1 MDINFFN
8 FKSIKDKVFYFSFLV
23 TLSIILLLIFIAYF
37 ITYNNIKNTSISR
50 ELDTLELIAN
60 QTDLVLNSAESSST
74 GIIID
79 SDVQNIL
86 TNSSVNNIYPTPKD
100 VLKVQRAIDNSMYK
114 ESVISGVILHST
126 NNFTFQTNSKLI
138 SFANYNMEFN
148 KWYGGISNIAGNP
161 YLYTIKQIFNMNTG
175 KLIGYLEV
183 FVDESTLS
191 ANYTNTKYNKFIN
204 FFLINNDGV
213 ITSSS
218 NQNEVSDNIFKL
230 RKNLE
235 FATSNDPI
243 KIIENRKED
252 KLTLML
258 YHSNLDWNIV
268 ADIYLK
274 DLIKNKE
281 ALILSLIILSLIAL
295 LLSYVLSKTIAKSI
309 IQPINNLSLAIN
321 QVEKGNWSTE
331 IDILSDDEIGLLSK
345 KFNDLIFYIKNL
357 LDTITLEQIKKKEFE
372 FELIQLQIK
381 PHFLYNSLE
390 NISALVELERNDEAV
405 DMILNLSTFYR
416 GALSK
421 GNNIISI
428 KDELSLTESY
438 LKITK
443 LRYYDVFDYEILSDY
458 NLEQF
463 SCPKLLIQPLVENA
477 IYHGLK
483 NYDDTGK
490 VIICIESF
498 NKELKITIKDTGIG
512 MTEDEL
518 QKVITGNISSSA
530 KGGFAVKNTI
540 ERLKLFYHN
549 NCIFNIKS
557 QKNIGTTIT
566 IVIPAIKKEVYSD
579 EYTFS

>member
-438 LKITK
+438 LKIMK
-443 LRYYDVFDYEILSDY
+443 LRYYDVFDYEIFSDY

>member
-148 KWYGGISNIAGNP
+148 KWYGGLSNIAGNP

-191 ANYTNTKYNKFIN
+191 ANYTNTKYNKFIK

-438 LKITK
+438 LKIMK

>member
-1 MDINFFN
+1 MEINFFK

-23 TLSIILLLIFIAYF
+23 TLSIILLLIFIAYS
-37 ITYNNIKNTSISR
+37 ISYNTIKSNSISR
-50 ELDTLELIAN
+50 ELDTLELIGN
-60 QTDLVLNSAESSST
+60 QTDLILNSAESSST

-79 SDVQNIL
+79 SEVQKIL
-86 TNSSVNNIYPTPKD
+86 TNCSINNITPSEAD

-114 ESVISGVILHST
+114 DSVISGVILHST
-126 NNFTFQTNSKLI
+126 KDFTFQTNSKLI
-138 SFANYNMEFN
+138 SFSNYDMEFN
-148 KWYGGISNIAGNP
+148 KWYGSISDTTGNH
-161 YLYTIKQIFNMNTG
+161 YLYTIRQIFNMNTG

-191 ANYTNTKYNKFIN
+191 SNYTNTKYNRFTD
-204 FFLINNDGV
+204 FFLINDDGF

-218 NQNEVSDNIFKL
+218 NQGEISSNIFML

-235 FATSNDPI
+235 FATVKDPV
-243 KIIENRKED
+243 KIINNRKED

-258 YHSNLDWNIV
+258 YHSKLDWNIV
-268 ADIYLK
+268 AHIYLK

-281 ALILSLIILSLIAL
+281 LLIISLIILTFIG
-295 LLSYVLSKTIAKSI
+295 LLSAYALSKAISKSI
-309 IQPINNLSLAIN
+309 IKPINNLSLAIDE
-321 QVEKGNWSTE
+321 VEKGNWSTE
-331 IDILSDDEIGLLSK
+331 IEILSDDEIGLLSR
-345 KFNDLIFYIKNL
+345 KFNHLIIYIKNL
-357 LDTITLEQIKKKEFE
+357 LNKITVEQNKKKEFE

-390 NISALVELERNDEAV
+390 NISALVELEMNDEAV
-405 DMILNLSTFYR
+405 DMISNLSTFYR

-438 LKITK
+438 LKIMK
-443 LRYYDVFDYEILSDY
+443 LRYYDIFDYEIICDS
-458 NLEQF
+458 NSEQF

-483 NYDDTGK
+483 NYDDKGK
-490 VIICIESF
+490 VIVSVESF
-498 NKELKITIKDTGIG
+498 NNELKITIEDTGVG
-512 MTEDEL
+512 MTSDEL
-518 QKVITGNISSSA
+518 KRVLNGNISSSA

-540 ERLKLFYHN
+540 ERLNLFYHN

-557 QKNIGTTIT
+557 KKNIGTTIT
-566 IVIPAIKKEVYSD
+566 IVMPAIRKELYSD

>member
-438 LKITK
+438 LKIMK
-443 LRYYDVFDYEILSDY
+443 LRYYDVFDYEIFSDY

-498 NKELKITIKDTGIG
+498 NKELKITIEDTGIG

-549 NCIFNIKS
+549 NCIVNIKS

>member
-274 DLIKNKE
+274 DLIKNKNS
-281 ALILSLIILSLIAL
+281 LILSLIILSLIAL

-438 LKITK
+438 LKIMK
-443 LRYYDVFDYEILSDY
+443 LRYYDVFDYEIFSDY

>member
-148 KWYGGISNIAGNP
+148 KWYGGLSNIAGNP

-438 LKITK
+438 LKIMK

>member
-428 KDELSLTESY
+428 KDELSLTKSY
-438 LKITK
+438 LKIMK

>member
-438 LKITK
+438 LKIMK

-498 NKELKITIKDTGIG
+498 NKELKITIEDTGIG

>member
-438 LKITK
+438 LKIMK
-443 LRYYDVFDYEILSDY
+443 LRYYDVFDYEIFSDY

-498 NKELKITIKDTGIG
+498 NKELKITIEDTGIG

-530 KGGFAVKNTI
+530 KGGFAVK
-540 ERLKLFYHN
+540 
-549 NCIFNIKS
+549 
-557 QKNIGTTIT
+557 
-566 IVIPAIKKEVYSD
+566 IP
-579 EYTFS
+579 

>member
-100 VLKVQRAIDNSMYK
+100 MLKVQRAIDNSMYK

-438 LKITK
+438 LKIMK

>member
-438 LKITK
+438 LKIMK

>member
-438 LKITK
+438 LKIMK
-443 LRYYDVFDYEILSDY
+443 LRYYDVFDYEIFSDY

-477 IYHGLK
+477 IYHVLK

-498 NKELKITIKDTGIG
+498 NKELKITIEDTGIG

>member
-345 KFNDLIFYIKNL
+345 KFNNLIFYIKNL

-438 LKITK
+438 LKIMK
-443 LRYYDVFDYEILSDY
+443 LRYYDVFDYEIFSDY

-498 NKELKITIKDTGIG
+498 NKELKITIEDTGIG

>member
-438 LKITK
+438 LKIMK
-443 LRYYDVFDYEILSDY
+443 LRYYDVFDYEIFSDY

-498 NKELKITIKDTGIG
+498 NKELKITIEDTGIG

>member
-1 MDINFFN
+1 MEINFFK
-8 FKSIKDKVFYFSFLV
+8 FKSIKDKVFYFSFFV

-37 ITYNNIKNTSISR
+37 ISYNTIKSNSISR
-50 ELDTLELIAN
+50 ELDTLKIIGN
-60 QTDLVLNSAESSST
+60 QTDLLLNSAESSST

-79 SDVQNIL
+79 SEVQKIL
-86 TNSSVNNIYPTPKD
+86 TNCSINNITPSESD

-114 ESVISGVILHST
+114 DSVISGVILHST
-126 NNFTFQTNSKLI
+126 DDFKYQTNSKLI
-138 SFANYNMEFN
+138 SFANYDMEFN
-148 KWYGGISNIAGNP
+148 KWYGAISDTTRNH
-161 YLYTIKQIFNMNTG
+161 YLYTIRQIFNMNTG

-191 ANYTNTKYNKFIN
+191 SNYTNSKYNKFTD
-204 FFLINNDGV
+204 FFLINRDGF
-213 ITSSS
+213 ITSSY
-218 NQNEVSDNIFKL
+218 NQAEISDNIFKI

-235 FATSNDPI
+235 FATSKNPI
-243 KIIENRKED
+243 KIINNIKED

-258 YHSNLDWNIV
+258 YHSKLDWNIV

-281 ALILSLIILSLIAL
+281 LLIISLIILTFIGL
-295 LLSYVLSKTIAKSI
+295 LCAYALSKGIAKSI
-309 IQPINNLSLAIN
+309 IKPINNLSLAIN

-331 IDILSDDEIGLLSK
+331 IEILSDDEIGSLTR
-345 KFNDLIFYIKNL
+345 KFNHLIIYIKNL
-357 LDTITLEQIKKKEFE
+357 LDKITIEQNKKKEFE

-390 NISALVELERNDEAV
+390 NISALVELEMNDEAV
-405 DMILNLSTFYR
+405 DMISNLSTFYR

-438 LKITK
+438 LKIMK
-443 LRYYDVFDYEILSDY
+443 LRYYNVFDYDIICNS

-483 NYDDTGK
+483 NHDDKGK
-490 VIICIESF
+490 VIVSIESL
-498 NKELKITIKDTGIG
+498 NDELKITIEDTGVG
-512 MTEDEL
+512 MSDAEL
-518 QKVITGNISSSA
+518 KRVINGNISSSA

-540 ERLKLFYHN
+540 ERLNLFYHN
-549 NCIFNIKS
+549 NCIFKIKS
-557 QKNIGTTIT
+557 KKNIGTTIT
-566 IVIPAIKKEVYSD
+566 IVIPAIRKELYSD

>member
-148 KWYGGISNIAGNP
+148 KWYGGISNIAGSP

-438 LKITK
+438 LKIMK

>member
-148 KWYGGISNIAGNP
+148 KWYGGISNIAGST

-438 LKITK
+438 LKIMK

>member
-1 MDINFFN
+1 MEINFFK

-23 TLSIILLLIFIAYF
+23 TLSIILLLIFIAYS
-37 ITYNNIKNTSISR
+37 ISYNTIKSNSISR
-50 ELDTLELIAN
+50 ELDTLELIGN
-60 QTDLVLNSAESSST
+60 QTDLILNSAESSST

-79 SDVQNIL
+79 SEVQKIL
-86 TNSSVNNIYPTPKD
+86 TNCSINNITPSEAD

-114 ESVISGVILHST
+114 DSVISGVILHST
-126 NNFTFQTNSKLI
+126 KDFTFQTNSKLI
-138 SFANYNMEFN
+138 SFSNYDMEFN
-148 KWYGGISNIAGNP
+148 KWYGSISDTTGNH
-161 YLYTIKQIFNMNTG
+161 YLYTIRQIFNMNTG

-191 ANYTNTKYNKFIN
+191 SNYTNTKYNRFTD
-204 FFLINNDGV
+204 FFLINDDGF

-218 NQNEVSDNIFKL
+218 NQGEISSNIFML

-235 FATSNDPI
+235 FATVKDPV
-243 KIIENRKED
+243 KIINNRKED

-258 YHSNLDWNIV
+258 YHSKLDWNIV
-268 ADIYLK
+268 AHIYLK

-281 ALILSLIILSLIAL
+281 LLIISLIILTFIG
-295 LLSYVLSKTIAKSI
+295 LLSAYALSKAISKSI
-309 IQPINNLSLAIN
+309 IKPINNLSLAIDE
-321 QVEKGNWSTE
+321 VEKGNWSTE
-331 IDILSDDEIGLLSK
+331 IEILSDDEIGLLSR
-345 KFNDLIFYIKNL
+345 KFNHLIIYIKNL
-357 LDTITLEQIKKKEFE
+357 LNKITVEQNKKKEFE

-390 NISALVELERNDEAV
+390 NISALVELEMNDEAV
-405 DMILNLSTFYR
+405 DMISNLSTFYR

-438 LKITK
+438 LKIMK
-443 LRYYDVFDYEILSDY
+443 LRYYDIFDYEIICDS
-458 NLEQF
+458 NSEQF

-483 NYDDTGK
+483 NYDDKGK
-490 VIICIESF
+490 VIVSVESF
-498 NKELKITIKDTGIG
+498 NNELKITIEDTGVG
-512 MTEDEL
+512 MTSDEL
-518 QKVITGNISSSA
+518 KRVLNGNISSSV

-540 ERLKLFYHN
+540 ERLNLFYHN

-557 QKNIGTTIT
+557 KKNIGTTIT
-566 IVIPAIKKEVYSD
+566 IVMPAIRKELYSD

>member
-438 LKITK
+438 LKIMK
-443 LRYYDVFDYEILSDY
+443 LRYYDVFDYEIFSDY

-498 NKELKITIKDTGIG
+498 NKELKITIEDTGIG

-566 IVIPAIKKEVYSD
+566 IVIPAIKKEVCSD

>member
-79 SDVQNIL
+79 SDIQNIL

-438 LKITK
+438 LKIMK